1 MKYVIAFLI
10 FSLGIYSCDSS
21 KATVQGEA
29 STMTSDTLRI
39 ANDDLEY
46 EILIIEPGFES
57 WVATQPPRGFYG
69 IDYLE
74 TRNYQYVLAYNNRV
88 RNTSLSRTLYT
99 QEIDYDPNIHYG
111 MEVNYLL
118 FNYFKYFEE
127 KYRQKL
133 R

>member
-1 MKYVIAFLI
+1 MKYLIAFLI
-10 FSLGIYSCDSS
+10 VSLGIYSCDSS
-21 KATVQGEA
+21 KSTVMGET

-88 RNTSLSRTLYT
+88 RNTSLSRILYT

-118 FNYFKYFEE
+118 YNYFKYFEE
-127 KYRQKL
+127 KYKQKL